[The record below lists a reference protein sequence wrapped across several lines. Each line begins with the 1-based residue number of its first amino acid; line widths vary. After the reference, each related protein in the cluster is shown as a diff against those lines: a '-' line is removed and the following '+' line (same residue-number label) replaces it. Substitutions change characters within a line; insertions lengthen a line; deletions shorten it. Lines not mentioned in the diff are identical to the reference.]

1 MLRNVSLW
9 ILAVNNQHACPGLHK
24 RGRICEG
31 KGSVETREGSI
42 KTHGDGDGLCACG
55 RGCDGRCDVDCGYG
69 DGGDADGAG
78 DGGDASP

>member
-31 KGSVETREGSI
+31 KESVETREGSI
-42 KTHGDGDGLCACG
+42 KTHGDGLGACG
-55 RGCDGRCDVDCGYG
+55 HGCDGRSDVDCGYG